1 MKRAIAFSLF
11 LTIVC
16 LGYSVAIWASEKTD
30 DSFPMSEG
38 TYWIY
43 RGVVRW
49 THENS
54 DETSETK
61 VAWKTEIRR
70 LVRHGEYSAAV
81 VRGFPSDLNW
91 SNGKPQPADS
101 LLIRFRGDKFYLV
114 SSERV
119 EADLKRLQNSQDSL
133 DGILDEDDLFLQL
146 PLAKGKKF
154 CDPEN
159 MARED
164 GGYCWTVES
173 AAAVPLNLK
182 GVPSGSRTSYTLR
195 YATNPDDIEF
205 DFVPGVGIVSYSYHH
220 HGTVADTE
228 LELSEF
234 HPAAVQPE

>member
-1 MKRAIAFSLF
+1 MKRAIALSLL

-16 LGYSVAIWASEKTD
+16 LRCTLANWASEKTED
-30 DSFPMSEG
+30 PFPMSEG
-38 TYWIY
+38 TSWIY

-54 DETSETK
+54 DQVSETK
-61 VAWKTEIRR
+61 VEWKTRIRR
-70 LVRHGEYSAAV
+70 LIRHGEYSAAV
-81 VRGFPSDLNW
+81 VSGFPSDLNW

-101 LLIRFRGDKFYLV
+101 LLIRFSGDKFYLV

-119 EADLKRLQNSQDSL
+119 EGDLKRLENSQDSL

-173 AAAVPLNLK
+173 AGSVSLNFK

-205 DFVPGVGIVSYSYHH
+205 DFLPGVGIVSYGYHH

-228 LELSEF
+228 LTLSEF
-234 HPAAVQPE
+234 HPASGGQE